1 MATGSAR
8 SVEGFDLY
16 YAISQCSEF
25 LENYGGHKYAAGLT
39 LKIEN
44 IEPFKQK
51 FERIVRETIDDE
63 MLTPQINIDAKIK
76 LTDITPDL
84 YHMLQKFAP
93 FGPNN
98 TIPVFMTEKVTN
110 FIGTKRVGR
119 NNEHLKLVM
128 GHLYDKVN
136 SGGFFDICYTLQEN
150 EFMGKNDIQMI
161 VKDIRLREE

>member
-1 MATGSAR
+1 M
-8 SVEGFDLY
+8 
-16 YAISQCSEF
+16 
-25 LENYGGHKYAAGLT
+25 T

-93 FGPNN
+93 FGP
-98 TIPVFMTEKVTN
+98 TIPS
-110 FIGTKRVGR
+110 R
-119 NNEHLKLVM
+119 
-128 GHLYDKVN
+128 
-136 SGGFFDICYTLQEN
+136 SS
-150 EFMGKNDIQMI
+150 
-161 VKDIRLREE
+161 